1 MNKRWW
7 NGFCTL
13 FLTVILLLSFAPGV
27 FAHAVLIEATP
38 PLNSQL
44 STAPKEIRYVFNER
58 IEKKLYYIRIYDDQ
72 GKLVPTEEVTLS
84 KDQKELTMQLP
95 ELGNGIY
102 TITYHVLS
110 GDGHS
115 IKQSSVLSIG
125 TYLQPNTW
133 YMGQISN
140 SSHHEGIS
148 VDRIFYYIS
157 FLVLSGLVFWR
168 MFFPLSSDQAGQI
181 YQVWLKRLLHFYLLM
196 LIVTG
201 FLQMNSSLS
210 GWGPGEIYDLLFH
223 SLFGWTWLASLV
235 LGLLGYLILPRWK
248 WLGALWIVLWMIAEG
263 LSGHA
268 ITFTPELLNV
278 VFDVIHLMAATV
290 WVGGLF
296 VVIIFWKKEREEV
309 VSRFLPVFSRA
320 SLVSMVLMVLTGVFL
335 TSMFLPKWK
344 YLWETTWGIF
354 LLLKVLLVVAVL
366 FTASLIRAR
375 MRKDPVGDG
384 LWTLLR
390 VDFSAML
397 GILTIVGIITYINP
411 VPANEPLYWHEMGN
425 QQHVTTQITPKAPG
439 DNQFTVNVM
448 ITKEKTTVKR
458 VEVFLKSR
466 DQEMAPIEVPIDEV
480 AESGA
485 VGESQFLVKGPYLP
499 FAGDWTIEV
508 RILDSNDD
516 EKVYS
521 KDFTVY

>member
-1 MNKRWW
+1 MNKGWRK
-7 NGFCTL
+7 GCGTL
-13 FLTVILLLSFAPGV
+13 FLILIFLLSFAPGV
-27 FAHAVLIEATP
+27 FAHAVLNEATP

-58 IEKKLYYIRIYDDQ
+58 IESKLYYIRIYDDQ
-72 GKLVPTEEVTLS
+72 GELVPTEEAKLS
-84 KDQKELTMQLP
+84 KDQKEITLQLP
-95 ELGNGIY
+95 QMAQGIY

-125 TYLQPNTW
+125 TYQQPNTW

-157 FLVLSGLVFWR
+157 FLFLSGWVFWG
-168 MFFPLSSDQAGQI
+168 MFLPFSSDQARKI
-181 YQVWLKRLLHFYLLM
+181 YQIWLKRLLNFYLLM
-196 LIVTG
+196 LITTG

-210 GWGPGEIYDLLFH
+210 GWGPGEIYELLFH
-223 SLFGWTWLASLV
+223 SLFGWTWLGSLV
-235 LGLLGYLILPRWK
+235 LGLLGYLVLPRWK

-263 LSGHA
+263 VSGHA

-278 VFDVIHLMAATV
+278 VIDVVHLLAATV

-296 VVIIFWKKEREEV
+296 VVIIFWKKEREEL

-320 SLVSMVLMVLTGVFL
+320 ALVSIVLMILTGVFL
-335 TSMFLPKWK
+335 ASMFLPKWK

-354 LLLKVLLVVAVL
+354 LLLKVLLVLVVL
-366 FTASLIRAR
+366 FTASLIRAK
-375 MRKDPVGDG
+375 MGKGQVGDG
-384 LWTLLR
+384 LWTSLR

-397 GILTIVGIITYINP
+397 GILAIVGIITYVNP
-411 VPANEPLYWHEMGN
+411 VPTNEPLYWHEMGN
-425 QQHVTTQITPKAPG
+425 LQHVTTQITPKAPG
-439 DNQFTVNVM
+439 DNQFSVSVA
-448 ITKEKTTVKR
+448 ITKERTTVKR

-466 DQEMAPIEVPIDEV
+466 DQEMAPIEVPVEEV
-480 AESGA
+480 AENGA
-485 VGESQFLVKGPYLP
+485 AGESQFMVKGPYLP